1 MNLSEKLGGKFVITT
16 ELGPVKG
23 VFTDES
29 LEKVRSC
36 LPLDAINIH
45 DCPMGNLR
53 INSIAMGSLIQ
64 SKLGIETIPHFTC
77 RDRSLL
83 GTQADLLGAHA
94 LGIRNI
100 LVTTGDPPKHGPYPS
115 KAVYDYNTFE
125 LVRLVKKMNSGLD
138 HNEKEFGGKTDF
150 KIACTAMPTSGDPER
165 ELERMKK
172 KISAGAD
179 FFQTQ
184 VVYDSEKTISF
195 LKEAGKLDKPILVG
209 VMPLKSVKMARFM
222 NKNVEGIDVPEEVV
236 SRMENDGATGIEIT
250 CDFVK
255 EIAEHAD
262 GIHIMAMG
270 DVEGTNRIVEFANT
284 LAGKKKAGEG

>member
-1 MNLSEKLGGKFVITT
+1 MNLTENLGKKFVITT

-23 VFTDES
+23 VLADKS
-29 LEKVRSC
+29 LEKAGEYLS
-36 LPLDAINIH
+36 LDGINIH

-53 INSIAMGSLIQ
+53 INSVAMASLVQ
-64 SKLGIETIPHFTC
+64 NKLGIEAVPHFTC

-115 KAVYDYNTFE
+115 KPVYDYSTFE
-125 LVRLVKKMNSGLD
+125 LIRLIRKMNSGLD
-138 HNEKEFGGKTDF
+138 YNEKEFGGKTDF
-150 KIACTAMPTSGDPER
+150 KIACTAMPTARNPER

-179 FFQTQ
+179 FFQSQ
-184 VVYDSEKTISF
+184 VVYDSEKAVSF
-195 LKEAGKLDKPILVG
+195 LREARKLGKPILTG

-222 NKNVEGIDVPEEVV
+222 NKNVEGIDVPEEVI
-236 SRMENDGATGIEIT
+236 SRMENDGADGIEIT
-250 CDFVK
+250 CDFIK
-255 EIAEHAD
+255 EIAEHTD

-270 DVEGTNRIVEFANT
+270 DVKGTNRIIEFVNT
-284 LAGKKKAGEG
+284 LVGR

>member
-1 MNLSEKLGGKFVITT
+1 MALSEKLGKKFVITT

-23 VFTDES
+23 VFANES
-29 LEKVRSC
+29 LEKANAY
-36 LPLDAINIH
+36 LPLDGINVH

-53 INSIAMGSLIQ
+53 INSISMACLIQ
-64 SKLGIETIPHFTC
+64 NKLNVEAIPHFTC

-83 GTQADLLGAHA
+83 GTQADLLGAHT

-125 LVRLVKKMNSGLD
+125 LLQLIKKMNSGLD
-138 HNEKEFGGKTDF
+138 FNEKEFGGKTDF
-150 KIACTAMPTSGDPER
+150 TIACTAMPTAKKPER

-184 VVYDSEKTISF
+184 VVYDAKKTVSF
-195 LKEAGKLDKPILVG
+195 LKEARKFEKPIVIG
-209 VMPLKSVKMARFM
+209 VMPLKSVKMAKFM
-222 NKNVEGIDVPEEVV
+222 NENVAGIDVPEEVI
-236 SRMENDGATGIEIT
+236 SRMENDGVTGIEIT
-250 CDFVK
+250 CDFIK
-255 EIAEHAD
+255 EIIEYTD

-270 DVEGTNRIVEFANT
+270 DVAGTNRIIEYVNELVA
-284 LAGKKKAGEG
+284 K

>member
-1 MNLSEKLGGKFVITT
+1 MDLTEKLGKNFVITT

-23 VFTDES
+23 VFTDEA
-29 LEKVRSC
+29 LDKARSY
-36 LPLDAINIH
+36 LPLDGINVH

-53 INSIAMGSLIQ
+53 INSIAMANLIQ
-64 SKLGIETIPHFTC
+64 NNLNVEAIPHFTC

-125 LVRLVKKMNSGLD
+125 LIRLIKKMNNGLD
-138 HNEKEFGGKTDF
+138 YNDKEFGGRTDF
-150 KIACTAMPTSGDPER
+150 KIACTAIPTAKNPDR
-165 ELERMKK
+165 EIARMEE

-184 VVYDSEKTISF
+184 VVYDAERVLNFLEKARE
-195 LKEAGKLDKPILVG
+195 LNKPIIIG
-209 VMPLKSVKMARFM
+209 MMPLKSVKMARFL
-222 NKNVEGIDVPEEVV
+222 NSKVEGIDVPEEVI
-236 SRMENDGATGIEIT
+236 SRMENEGTTGIEIA
-250 CDFVK
+250 CDFIREV
-255 EIAEHAD
+255 ANYTD

-270 DVEGTNRIVEFANT
+270 DIKSTNSIIEFVNT
-284 LAGKKKAGEG
+284 LVAR

>member
-1 MNLSEKLGGKFVITT
+1 MILTEKLGKKFIITT

-23 VFTDES
+23 LFTDES
-29 LEKVRSC
+29 LEKAGDY
-36 LPLDAINIH
+36 LPLDGINIH

-53 INSIAMGSLIQ
+53 INSVAMASLIQ
-64 SKLGIETIPHFTC
+64 NKLDIETVPHFTC

-125 LVRLVKKMNSGLD
+125 LIRLIKKMNTGLD
-138 HNEKEFGGKTDF
+138 YNENEFGGRTDF
-150 KIACTAMPTSGDPER
+150 RIACTAMPTARDLER

-184 VVYDSEKTISF
+184 VVYDSEKAIRF
-195 LKEAGKLDKPILVG
+195 LKEARKLGKPILIG

-222 NKNVEGIDVPEEVV
+222 NKNVEGIDVPEEVI

-250 CDFVK
+250 CDFIK
-255 EIAEHAD
+255 EIAEYTD

-270 DVEGTNRIVEFANT
+270 DVKGTNRIIEFANT
-284 LAGKKKAGEG
+284 MVSG

>member
-1 MNLSEKLGGKFVITT
+1 MNLAEKLGKSFVITT
-16 ELGPVKG
+16 ELGPLKG
-23 VFTDES
+23 VLTDES
-29 LEKVRSC
+29 LEKARAYR
-36 LPLDAINIH
+36 PLDGINIH

-53 INSIAMGSLIQ
+53 INSVSMATLIQ
-64 SKLGIETIPHFTC
+64 NNLNVEAIPHFTC

-125 LVRLVKKMNSGLD
+125 LIRLIKKMNSGLD
-138 HNEKEFGGKTDF
+138 YNEKEFGGRTDF
-150 KIACTAMPTSGDPER
+150 KIACTAMPTSKNFEH
-165 ELERMKK
+165 EIERMAN

-184 VVYDSEKTISF
+184 VVYDPERAVHF
-195 LKEAGKLDKPILVG
+195 LKKARKLNKPILIG
-209 VMPLKSVKMARFM
+209 LMPLKSVKMARFM
-222 NKNVEGIDVPEEVV
+222 NKNVEGIDVPEEVI
-236 SRMENDGATGIEIT
+236 SRMENEGATGIEIT
-250 CDFVK
+250 CDFIK
-255 EIAEHAD
+255 EIIEYAD

-270 DVEGTNRIVEFANT
+270 DVKGTNSIIEFADSLVT
-284 LAGKKKAGEG
+284 R

>member
-1 MNLSEKLGGKFVITT
+1 MNLTEKLGKKFVITT

-23 VFTDES
+23 VFADES
-29 LEKVRSC
+29 LEKSGEY
-36 LPLDAINIH
+36 LPLDGINVH

-53 INSIAMGSLIQ
+53 VNSVAMASLIQ
-64 SKLGIETIPHFTC
+64 NKLGIEAVPHFTC

-115 KAVYDYNTFE
+115 KAVYDYSTFE
-125 LVRLVKKMNSGLD
+125 LIRLIKKMNSGMD
-138 HNEKEFGGKTDF
+138 YNEKEFGGKTDF
-150 KIACTAMPTSGDPER
+150 KIACTAMPTSRNPER
-165 ELERMKK
+165 ELERMKN

-184 VVYDSEKTISF
+184 VVYDSENAVSF
-195 LKEAGKLDKPILVG
+195 LKEARKLDKPILIG

-222 NKNVEGIDVPEEVV
+222 NQNVEGIDVPEEVI
-236 SRMENDGATGIEIT
+236 SHMENDGATGIEIT
-250 CDFVK
+250 CDFIK
-255 EIAEHAD
+255 EIAEHTD

-270 DVEGTNRIVEFANT
+270 DVKATNRIIEFVNT
-284 LAGKKKAGEG
+284 MGSR

>member
-1 MNLSEKLGGKFVITT
+1 MILTEKLGKKFVITT

-23 VFTDES
+23 LFADES
-29 LEKVRSC
+29 LEKAGDY
-36 LPLDAINIH
+36 LPLDGINIH

-53 INSIAMGSLIQ
+53 INSVAMASLIQ
-64 SKLGIETIPHFTC
+64 NKLDIETVPHFTC

-125 LVRLVKKMNSGLD
+125 LIRLIKKMNSGLD
-138 HNEKEFGGKTDF
+138 YNENEFGGRTDF
-150 KIACTAMPTSGDPER
+150 KIACTAMPTARDLER

-184 VVYDSEKTISF
+184 VVYDSEKAIRF
-195 LKEAGKLDKPILVG
+195 LKEARKLGKPVLIG

-222 NKNVEGIDVPEEVV
+222 NKNVEGIDVPEEVI
-236 SRMENDGATGIEIT
+236 SHMENDGATGIEIT
-250 CDFVK
+250 CDFIK
-255 EIAEHAD
+255 EIAEYTD

-270 DVEGTNRIVEFANT
+270 DVKGTNRIIEFANT
-284 LAGKKKAGEG
+284 MVSG

>member
-1 MNLSEKLGGKFVITT
+1 MNLTEKMGKKFVITT

-23 VFTDES
+23 VLTDES
-29 LEKVRSC
+29 LEKAGEY

-53 INSIAMGSLIQ
+53 INSVAMANLIQ
-64 SKLGIETIPHFTC
+64 KKLDIEAVPHFTC

-94 LGIRNI
+94 MGICNI

-125 LVRLVKKMNSGLD
+125 FIRLIKKMNSGLD
-138 HNEKEFGGKTDF
+138 YNEKEFGGKTEF
-150 KIACTAMPTSGDPER
+150 KIACTAMPTSKNPER
-165 ELERMKK
+165 ELERMRK

-184 VVYDSEKTISF
+184 VVYDSEKAVSF
-195 LKEAGKLDKPILVG
+195 LKEARELGKPILIG

-222 NKNVEGIDVPEEVV
+222 NKNVEGINVPEKVI
-236 SRMENDGATGIEIT
+236 SRMENGGTTGVEIT
-250 CDFVK
+250 CDFIE
-255 EIAEHAD
+255 EIFEHAD

-270 DVEGTNRIVEFANT
+270 DVTGTNRIIEFVNT
-284 LAGKKKAGEG
+284 MVSR